1 MKEKSTDLQTCR
13 KICGLGC
20 VTSAQVIHATL
31 PTHFPAMHSLCLRHF
46 HSPTTFTKLSSFIT
60 QNIICSRTT
69 QNFDMVLFKQA
80 INFLYATL
88 KLLLLLSSLNILF
101 IPSFL
106 LKWQFCIGTYWMAHS
121 RRGQRLGCLGLKH
134 FDLAWIETPPIV
146 LMLHPY
152 EKNSAILNL
161 AN

>member
-1 MKEKSTDLQTCR
+1 MNNAILTVMKEKSTERTCDLYFRLQTCR
-13 KICGLGC
+13 KIRGLGC

-88 KLLLLLSSLNILF
+88 KLRLLLSSLTSYSSL
-101 IPSFL
+101 
-106 LKWQFCIGTYWMAHS
+106 
-121 RRGQRLGCLGLKH
+121 H
-134 FDLAWIETPPIV
+134 FFSNGNFALVLIEWPIEEEGNV
-146 LMLHPY
+146 
-152 EKNSAILNL
+152 
-161 AN
+161 

>member
-1 MKEKSTDLQTCR
+1 MNNAILTVMKEKSTDLQTCR

-88 KLLLLLSSLNILF
+88 KLLLLLSSLTSYSYL
-101 IPSFL
+101 
-106 LKWQFCIGTYWMAHS
+106 
-121 RRGQRLGCLGLKH
+121 H
-134 FDLAWIETPPIV
+134 FFPNGNFALVLIEWPIV
-146 LMLHPY
+146 
-152 EKNSAILNL
+152 EEGNV
-161 AN
+161 